1 MTALLSVLT
10 SGAFGS
16 ALGSLF
22 QWLNRKTELAAKKM
36 EYEHEEKM
44 ADLKNQQALALADKA
59 KEQVREAGEQTVAK
73 VEADAFVE
81 SQKST
86 STTTPLSDML
96 KSWMRASITAYLL
109 ILGTYLAW
117 NIGRLVGG
125 LESLDTAILIPIYT
139 DIIAQVF
146 FLVNLTVSWFFGA
159 RGTASSKRKP

>member
-1 MTALLSVLT
+1 MSALLSILT

-22 QWLNRKTELAAKKM
+22 QWLNRKTEIAAKKM
-36 EYEHEEKM
+36 EYDHDERM
-44 ADLKNQQALALADKA
+44 ADLQNQQALALADKA
-59 KEQVREAGEQTVAK
+59 KEQVVAAGEQAVAK
-73 VEADAFVE
+73 VEASAFVE
-81 SQKST
+81 SQKT
-86 STTTPLSDML
+86 PLTPLSDML

-125 LESLDTAILIPIYT
+125 LEALDTAILIPIYT

-159 RGTASSKRKP
+159 RGTASSKRK

>member
-36 EYEHEEKM
+36 EYDHAEKM
-44 ADLKNQQALALADKA
+44 ADLQNQQALALADKA
-59 KEQVREAGEQTVAK
+59 KEQVVAAGEQAVAK
-73 VEADAFVE
+73 VEASAFVE
-81 SQKST
+81 SQKAPL
-86 STTTPLSDML
+86 TPLSDML

-109 ILGTYLAW
+109 VLGTYLAW

-125 LESLDTAILIPIYT
+125 LESLDTSILIPIYT

-159 RGTASSKRKP
+159 RGTASSKRK